1 MERIPVLQERLDA
14 LRAGQLELKEA
25 VRLEIHD
32 LKHEHILEIR
42 KNICRIWMAIDDLR
56 MVKNKVIGAFSFLN
70 LVFSIL
76 GGVVGVLGTMMVFK
90 H

>member
-1 MERIPVLQERLDA
+1 
-14 LRAGQLELKEA
+14 
-25 VRLEIHD
+25 
-32 LKHEHILEIR
+32 
-42 KNICRIWMAIDDLR
+42 MAIDDLR